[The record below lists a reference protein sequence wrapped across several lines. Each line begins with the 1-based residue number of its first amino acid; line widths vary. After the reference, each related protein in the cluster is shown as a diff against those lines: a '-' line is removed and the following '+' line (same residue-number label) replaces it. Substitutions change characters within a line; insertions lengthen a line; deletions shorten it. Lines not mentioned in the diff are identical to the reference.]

1 MGLIERARAGNTGPF
16 VFLLMVVVVVVG
28 LVVLGFIDFC
38 PEGFA
43 RNCVHVILGTLTGAS
58 CECVPE

>member
-1 MGLIERARAGNTGPF
+1 MPLIERGRAGNTGPV
-16 VFLLMVVVVVVG
+16 VFLVMVVVVVVG
-28 LVVLGFIDFC
+28 LVVVGFIDFC

-43 RNCVHVILGTLTGAS
+43 RNCANVLLGKLTGAS